1 MRVCVCAHAY
11 ASELKY
17 AHTDTSNQNTHNTTL
32 RHGKKMKK
40 RRKKMFSGPKDNIQ
54 SNSLKYLSRSTEH
67 DERGKGRTWGGR
79 RGPAGFRPGR
89 SRALF
94 PRCSIMQSAHA
105 IARNHRIEAGQL
117 HPGMK
122 RIKRH
127 SPGRITVDPAARNP
141 LNTAERVGHGT
152 THTRPS

>member
-1 MRVCVCAHAY
+1 MCVCVCTRICIRAQIRTRGY
-11 ASELKY
+11 IQSEY
-17 AHTDTSNQNTHNTTL
+17 TQYDPPS
-32 RHGKKMKK
+32 RKKMKK

-141 LNTAERVGHGT
+141 LNTAERVGHVT